1 VRNVTQGLTINNMN
15 NFMLLCHQ
23 G

>member
-1 VRNVTQGLTINNMN
+1 MGLTINNMN

>member
-1 VRNVTQGLTINNMN
+1 MN